1 LEVALAPTMSI
12 SNPMPPA
19 EVSSS
24 SLREGGRLSL
34 LTALSRVLGLVREM
48 TKAAF
53 LGTSWLADSFSVAFA
68 LPNFMRR
75 LFAEGS
81 TTTAFIPVFSDYLV
95 AGDKEK
101 TESFIR
107 ATFTVLLVLVFA
119 VVALGMALAPYLV
132 LLFKS
137 DHYGEMALLTRLMF
151 PFLAFIAVASFI
163 QGILNS
169 IGVFAPSGAAPILF
183 NLCWIVLPYLL
194 GSRLGNP
201 ARAMAV
207 GVVAGGLAE
216 ALCQLPALLKAGYRL
231 GFMRVGEAFRHPGTR
246 RVFALIAPTIVGM
259 AAYQLNIL
267 VSTVL
272 ASGAGTGAVA
282 SVQYSQRLQELVLG
296 VFVVSAGTVLLPGL
310 AKSARSSDWP
320 AFAAALGD
328 CLKAILLITL
338 PVAVF
343 STLEGKDI
351 VVLLFKRREFGLE
364 SARLTT
370 EVFFCHML
378 GLVFTAANRILS
390 SAFYARGDTKIPTY
404 AGLVSIG
411 VNILAS
417 LAFSRPLGAP
427 GIALALSLAS
437 AVNTALLVAALLRVP
452 LPGLREELFGAA
464 RYGIRLFIFSI
475 LAGLALV
482 GVRAFLVAG
491 KIAKFVPGETL
502 GAGLSLLFS
511 GIVYAAV
518 GIGTLAVSRDRF
530 VASLFRSLKK

>member
-1 LEVALAPTMSI
+1 
-12 SNPMPPA
+12 MPSPSETTPPQA
-19 EVSSS
+19 ASSRLS
-24 SLREGGRLSL
+24 FRESGRLSL
-34 LTALSRVLGLVREM
+34 LTALSRVLGLLREM

-81 TTTAFIPVFSDYLV
+81 TTAAFVPVFSGYL
-95 AGDKEK
+95 AEGDKEK
-101 TESFIR
+101 TEDFVR
-107 ATFTVLLVLVFA
+107 ATFTVLLVLVLA

-137 DHYGEMALLTRLMF
+137 EHYGEMALLTRLMF

-183 NLCWIVLPYLL
+183 NLCWIGLPYLL

-207 GVVAGGLAE
+207 GVVVGGLAE

-231 GFMRVGEAFRHPGTR
+231 GFMRPAEAFRHPGTR

-272 ASGAGTGAVA
+272 ASGAGTGAIA
-282 SVQYSQRLQELVLG
+282 SIQYSQRLQELVLG
-296 VFVVSAGTVLLPGL
+296 IFVVSVGTVLLPGL
-310 AKSARSSDWP
+310 SKSAREEDWAAFSSS
-320 AFAAALGD
+320 LGD

-343 STLEGKDI
+343 ASLEGEDI
-351 VVLLFKRREFGLE
+351 VVLLFKRREFGAE
-364 SARLTT
+364 SARLTA
-370 EVFFCHML
+370 EVFLCHMT
-378 GLVFTAANRILS
+378 GLVFIAANRILS
-390 SAFYARGDTKIPTY
+390 SAFYARGDTKTPTW

-411 VNILAS
+411 VNLLAS
-417 LAFSRPLGAP
+417 LAFSRSLGAP
-427 GIALALSLAS
+427 GLALALSLAS
-437 AVNTALLVAALLRVP
+437 AVNTALLVAALLALP
-452 LPGLREELFGAA
+452 LPGLREGLSGAA
-464 RYGIRLFIFSI
+464 RYGLRLLAFSI
-475 LAGLALV
+475 LAGLALL
-482 GVRAFLVAG
+482 GLRFFLPSG
-491 KIAKFVPGETL
+491 GFAKFARGETL

-511 GIVYAAV
+511 GIVYASV
-518 GIGTLAVSRDRF
+518 GIGALALSRDRF
-530 VASLFRSLKK
+530 AASILRAFKK